1 LLMSDAGTSQFFE
14 GLRAS
19 RLLDDARVAELAA
32 RPEAAAGDVASLG
45 AYAEQQGWLTTYQV
59 RELRAGHGRRL
70 AVGAYRIFDHVEDG
84 PGGPTYKAL
93 HPALQQ
99 PVTLKVLRPDWLTPG
114 DSAPAYVAR
123 LQSASLVQNRHLV
136 TILDAGAGDDGPFVV
151 QELVEGCDLYRLV
164 NEMGALPVELAC
176 EYTRQA
182 ALALRSA
189 HEKGVIHGD
198 VTPHTLLLTPVKR
211 TAGTDGRV
219 LIRPLAGATVKL
231 AGLSMTPL
239 RPPVGDLTYGQSDRL
254 GPVAFLPP
262 ERVTSADRT
271 PAGDLYGLGG
281 TLYYLLT
288 TRPPHAGDTPADV
301 LLSVQKEQPA
311 ALETLRSEVP
321 PAVAEIVRRVLS
333 RDPAARP
340 SAAQVV
346 DALLPY
352 CELSAMPDSETAL
365 PAVPLAS
372 ETGTVPVVP
381 TALPASSGEQAAVGL
396 LPEIQPLETPSDSG
410 RGFGALAAG
419 QSRLLRPRIKPTR
432 KHLGW
437 VIAGLVLHLTALALL
452 VGYLTNWFA
461 FARPAP

>member
-1 LLMSDAGTSQFFE
+1 MSDAGTSQFFE

-45 AYAEQQGWLTTYQV
+45 AYAERQGWLTAFQV

-70 AVGAYRIFDHVEDG
+70 AVGAYRIFDQVEDG

-99 PVTLKVLRPDWLTPG
+99 PVSLKVLRPDWLAPG
-114 DSAPAYVAR
+114 DSAPAYLAR

-151 QELVEGCDLYRLV
+151 QEFVEGCDLHWLV

-176 EYTRQA
+176 EYARQA
-182 ALALRSA
+182 TLALRAA
-189 HEKGVIHGD
+189 HERGVTHGD
-198 VTPHTLLLTPVKR
+198 VSPHTLLLTPVKR
-211 TAGTDGRV
+211 SSGTDGHV
-219 LIRPLAGATVKL
+219 TIRPLPGATVKL
-231 AGLSMTPL
+231 AGLGLTPL
-239 RPPVGDLTYGQSDRL
+239 RPPVGELTFGQSDRL
-254 GPVAFLPP
+254 GPVGFLPP
-262 ERVTSADRT
+262 ERLTSGDRT
-271 PAGDLYGLGG
+271 PAGDLYGLGA

-288 TRPPHAGDTPADV
+288 TRPPHAGETPADV
-301 LLSVQKEQPA
+301 LLSVQKEEPA
-311 ALETLRSEVP
+311 ALEGLRSEVP
-321 PAVAEIVRRVLS
+321 PPVADMVRRLLS

-352 CELSAMPDSETAL
+352 CELSAMPDSDTSL
-365 PAVPLAS
+365 SAVPLAS
-372 ETGTVPVVP
+372 ETGTVPAVP
-381 TALPASSGEQAAVGL
+381 LAMPASSGEQAAVGL

-410 RGFGALAAG
+410 RGFGALGAD
-419 QSRLLRPRIKPTR
+419 QTPVPRQRPKATR
-432 KHLGW
+432 RQLGW
-437 VIAGLVLHLTALALL
+437 VIAGLILHLTGLTLL
-452 VGYLTNWFA
+452 IVGYLTNWFGL
-461 FARPAP
+461 ARPAP